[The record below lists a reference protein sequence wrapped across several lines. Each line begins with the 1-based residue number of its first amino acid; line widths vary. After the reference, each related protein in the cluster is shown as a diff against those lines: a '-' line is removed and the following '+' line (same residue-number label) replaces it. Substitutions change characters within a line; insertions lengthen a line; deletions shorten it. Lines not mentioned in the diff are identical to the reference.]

1 MPEKPLC
8 RGAVLGPGHR
18 LHPAGHGTAYR
29 ASRLSQRLGCPD
41 TRVYTSLETRP
52 QITSVHF
59 SRDLPGGSIPEQG
72 WAPRA
77 VLPKSRA
84 PGRQVPLGSPVPPRG
99 RLAILLGL
107 FPGGPTP
114 CCLTLFSLPSPKRPK
129 PLSYLIPRRN
139 GGEFMVDMHE
149 VPCRTQ
155 ALSLV
160 HTGS

>member
-18 LHPAGHGTAYR
+18 LHPAGHGTAHR

-41 TRVYTSLETRP
+41 MRVYTSLETRP

-59 SRDLPGGSIPEQG
+59 SRDLPGGSIPEQA

-84 PGRQVPLGSPVPPRG
+84 PGRQVPLGPPVPPE
-99 RLAILLGL
+99 ADWQ
-107 FPGGPTP
+107 
-114 CCLTLFSLPSPKRPK
+114 S
-129 PLSYLIPRRN
+129 
-139 GGEFMVDMHE
+139 
-149 VPCRTQ
+149 
-155 ALSLV
+155 SLV
-160 HTGS
+160 FFQGVLPLVALLCSLFHPRKGQSLLVT